1 MRSLLLAFRPR
12 NGPGLYR
19 GESEDAILIH
29 GNASIS
35 SESGIEWLVLL
46 VFGMCVLSIGVGL
59 PDFEYGI
66 RDGNSV
72 AIKDVALN
80 DYAFAAH
87 PVRRQIVTVQPLQ
100 PNPEVWSNR
109 L

>member
-1 MRSLLLAFRPR
+1 MWSLFPAFRSGH
-12 NGPGLYR
+12 GPGLNR
-19 GESEDAILIH
+19 SESKDAILIH

-46 VFGMCVLSIGVGL
+46 IFGMGVLSIGVGL

-72 AIKDVALN
+72 AIKDAALN